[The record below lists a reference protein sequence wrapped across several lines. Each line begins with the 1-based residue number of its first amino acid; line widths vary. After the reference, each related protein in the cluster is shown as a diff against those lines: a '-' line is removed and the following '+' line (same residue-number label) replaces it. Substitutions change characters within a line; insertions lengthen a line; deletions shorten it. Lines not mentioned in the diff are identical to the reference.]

1 MKGKKLRIFVSSV
14 QKELENE
21 RLTVLALMTTDS
33 FLLTHCE
40 AILYEQ
46 SPASPE
52 KCNEECLRV
61 LDGCDVCLS
70 IVGNEYG
77 THSGALS
84 ITHQEYRRA
93 KKRGSPILIFVK
105 GSSDAGRDQNTQD
118 WLKEIRVDNFK
129 YKRFGNIF
137 DLQREV
143 RAALLKLLKERFAL
157 APSLDEDK
165 IAEQTIEAVSS
176 FETQVLKRLKWKNMN
191 QDLAKKLKTQ
201 SGRKGEEHVSDES
214 IIEDMMTRGLLWFDP
229 ETNEYYATAAGI
241 VLLSN
246 DPSAVFPQ
254 VRFLADAYRAVV
266 PDGDPVDQE
275 DIRGPAPFVIERT
288 LEFIDRNT
296 RHPMRVIGLERVR
309 LDEYPSEALR
319 EALVNALAHRN
330 YEDAGRKIMVEVFPD
345 RIVISSPGL
354 PPKPLSIQK
363 LRSGK
368 YRPCSRNPILA
379 QSLSYFHRIE
389 ERGSGFRR
397 IRDQMKDHGLAN
409 IELGED
415 TGYFQVIFKGPGKNI
430 SKLRAPESLKR
441 KTIAPSVEGRLNKR
455 QKQIIAHV
463 LSAGYVTSG
472 WCRKRFNVVYDTAQR
487 DLLGLID
494 LNILK
499 QTGRGRTT
507 KYVEKMNKESTDNLP
522 IIRGQSTD

>member
-1 MKGKKLRIFVSSV
+1 VKGKKLRIFVSSV

-21 RLTVLALMTTDS
+21 RLTVLALMTTDP
-33 FLLTHCE
+33 FLLAHCE

-61 LDGCDVCLS
+61 LDGCHVCLS

-105 GSSDAGRDQNTQD
+105 GSSDAGRDQNTQN
-118 WLKEIRVDNFK
+118 WLKEIRTDNFK

-157 APSLDEDK
+157 VPSSDEDK

-176 FETQVLKRLKWKNMN
+176 FETQALKRLKWKNMN
-191 QDLAKKLKTQ
+191 QVLAKKLKTQ
-201 SGRKGEEHVSDES
+201 SGMKSEEHISDES

-275 DIRGPAPFVIERT
+275 DIRGAAPLVIERT

-409 IELGED
+409 IEIGED

-430 SKLRAPESLKR
+430 DKLRISAKLNRETVP
-441 KTIAPSVEGRLNKR
+441 PSIVEQLNAR
-455 QKQIIAHV
+455 QKKMAALLLKNEV
-463 LSAGYVTSG
+463 LTSSI
-472 WCRKRFNVVYDTAQR
+472 CERKFGITRPTASSDFALLVR
-487 DLLGLID
+487 LGLAV
-494 LNILK
+494 K
-499 QTGRGRTT
+499 QGKGRATR
-507 KYVEKMNKESTDNLP
+507 YVLA
-522 IIRGQSTD
+522 QSKNR